1 MKRITTL
8 ICAALLFAAC
18 NNAQDQQNTPAAP
31 EQQATEQSQV
41 TEKSPEQLLND
52 AINDYLVKEIGSQYA
67 QGDVCI
73 PALTRVAT
81 EDQDAEQMRVWGDF
95 WIFNYKLAGD
105 TLKTVS
111 GGNHSGCI
119 TLVRANN
126 DSPMTVTSFEQT
138 VDGAGNVASAKRI
151 FGQYYDKFQKVQ
163 SDQAARE
170 AARKAQLKEYVG
182 QHGLNARYYQDYGR
196 EAVAL

>member
-31 EQQATEQSQV
+31 EQQATEQPQV

-52 AINDYLVKEIGSQYA
+52 AISDYLVKEIGSQYA

-119 TLVRANN
+119 TLQKQ
-126 DSPMTVTSFEQT
+126 DGTFIVTSFEQT
-138 VDGAGNVASAKRI
+138 VDGAGNAASAKRI

>member
-1 MKRITTL
+1 MTRIITFIFT
-8 ICAALLFAAC
+8 ALLFAAC

-31 EQQATEQSQV
+31 EQQATEQPQV
-41 TEKSPEQLLND
+41 TEKSQEQILRD
-52 AINDYLVKEIGSQYA
+52 AISDYLVKEIGSQYA

-73 PALTRVAT
+73 PALTLVAT
-81 EDQDAEQMRVWGDF
+81 EDQDAEQIRVWGDF

-111 GGNHSGCI
+111 GGNHSGC
-119 TLVRANN
+119 
-126 DSPMTVTSFEQT
+126 MTVQKQDGTFTITSFEQT
-138 VDGAGNVASAKRI
+138 VDGAGYEASAKRI

-170 AARKAQLKEYVG
+170 AARKEQLKEYVS
-182 QHGLNARYYQDYGR
+182 QHGLNARCYQDYGR
-196 EAVAL
+196 EAVEL

>member
-1 MKRITTL
+1 
-8 ICAALLFAAC
+8 
-18 NNAQDQQNTPAAP
+18 
-31 EQQATEQSQV
+31 
-41 TEKSPEQLLND
+41 
-52 AINDYLVKEIGSQYA
+52 VKEIGSQYA

-126 DSPMTVTSFEQT
+126 DSPMTVTAFEQT